1 MMEGDLKQ
9 LPKDAYMVGLD
20 IGTTKISVM
29 IGRKNEYDKLEILGT
44 GRAVSNGVSRG
55 IVANIDK
62 TVESIKEAVEEAKLK
77 SGLEI
82 EDVFI
87 GIAGQHI
94 KSLQH
99 RGEIVRDNIEVEID
113 KEDIAKL
120 KSNMFKLIT
129 IPGEEVI
136 HVIPQEYTVDGEDGI
151 QDPKGMAGVK
161 LEANFHVITAQVGA
175 VRNIIR
181 CVEKA
186 GLKPKDLIL
195 EPFASADATLDADE
209 LREGVALVDIG
220 GGTTDVAIFLDN
232 IIRHT
237 AVIPFGGNVITK
249 DIKVGLEIL
258 EKQAELL
265 KIKFGSAWPG
275 ENKDNEI
282 VSIPGLRGREP
293 KEITLKNLSKII
305 HARVVEIIEQVYVEI
320 KNYGHEEQKKKL
332 IAGIVLTGGG
342 AQLKHLKQL
351 VEYITGMDTR
361 VGFPNEHL
369 AGESDDEITS
379 PLYATAVGLVMD
391 GLKRNER
398 KKAEA
403 ILEEVTSE
411 NIMSETDDSE
421 TRVKQPVKERRSFLD
436 KLTER
441 VKDFLDNAE

>member
-1 MMEGDLKQ
+1 MEDNNQQ
-9 LPKDAYMVGLD
+9 LNTGAYMVGLD

-29 IGRKNEYDKLEILGT
+29 IGRKNQYGKLEILGT
-44 GRAVSNGVSRG
+44 GRAVSHGVARG

-62 TVESIKEAVEEAKLK
+62 TVDSIKEAVEQAKQK
-77 SGLEI
+77 SGVAINE
-82 EDVFI
+82 VFV

-99 RGEIVRDNIEVEID
+99 RGEIVRENTSVEID
-113 KEDIAKL
+113 KADIDKL

-175 VRNIIR
+175 VRNIMR

-186 GLKPKDLIL
+186 GLTPKELVL
-195 EPFASADATLDADE
+195 EPFASAVATLDEDE

-249 DIKVGLEIL
+249 DIKTGLSIL

-265 KIKFGSAWPG
+265 KIKFGSAMYTEDQ
-275 ENKDNEI
+275 ENVM
-282 VSIPGLRGREP
+282 VSIPGLRGRDP
-293 KEITLKNLSKII
+293 KEIAVKNLS
-305 HARVVEIIEQVYVEI
+305 EIIGSRMKEIIDFVYHEI
-320 KNYGHEEQKKKL
+320 KVSGYENKL
-332 IAGIVLTGGG
+332 MTGIVLTGGG
-342 AQLKHLKQL
+342 SQIRNLKQL
-351 VEYITGMDTR
+351 VAFITGKETR
-361 VGFPNEHL
+361 IGYPNEHL
-369 AGESDDEITS
+369 GSDSKDVVVS
-379 PLYATAVGLVMD
+379 PMYSTGVGLV
-391 GLKRNER
+391 LKGFEH
-398 KKAEA
+398 AEQN
-403 ILEEVTSE
+403 
-411 NIMSETDDSE
+411 NI
-421 TRVKQPVKERRSFLD
+421 
-436 KLTER
+436 KLTETVVENKEVEQEEVEE
-441 VKDFLDNAE
+441 VKETSTKKGLLEIFSSFFTEDID

>member
-1 MMEGDLKQ
+1 MEESNQHINTGD
-9 LPKDAYMVGLD
+9 YMVGLD

-29 IGRKNEYDKLEILGT
+29 IGRKNQYGKLEILGT
-44 GRAVSNGVSRG
+44 GRAVSNGVARG

-62 TVESIKEAVEEAKLK
+62 TVDSIKEAITEAKKK
-77 SGLEI
+77 SGIEI
-82 EDVFI
+82 DEVFV

-99 RGEIVRDNIEVEID
+99 RGELVRDNIEIEIE
-113 KEDIAKL
+113 KADIDKL

-186 GLKPKDLIL
+186 GLRPKELVL
-195 EPFASADATLDADE
+195 EPFASAVATLDEDE

-249 DIKVGLEIL
+249 DIKTGLSIL

-265 KIKFGSAWPG
+265 KIKFGSAMYTVDQ
-275 ENKDNEI
+275 ENVM

-293 KEITLKNLSKII
+293 KEIAVKNLS
-305 HARVVEIIEQVYVEI
+305 EIIGSRYKEIIDLVYHQI
-320 KNYGHEEQKKKL
+320 KVSGYENKL
-332 IAGIVLTGGG
+332 MTGIVITGGG
-342 AQLKHLKQL
+342 AQIRNLKQL
-351 VEYITGMDTR
+351 VAFVTGKETR
-361 VGFPNEHL
+361 IGYPNEHL
-369 AGESDDEITS
+369 GSESKDTVVS
-379 PLYATAVGLVMD
+379 PMYATGVGLVLKGFEHAEYTNAPKKVAVPVIKEAVDVEQSIEPTLMD
-391 GLKRNER
+391 RISGWFTE
-398 KKAEA
+398 
-403 ILEEVTSE
+403 E
-411 NIMSETDDSE
+411 NID
-421 TRVKQPVKERRSFLD
+421 
-436 KLTER
+436 
-441 VKDFLDNAE
+441 

>member
-1 MMEGDLKQ
+1 MEESNQHISTGE
-9 LPKDAYMVGLD
+9 YMVGLD

-29 IGRKNEYDKLEILGT
+29 IGRKNKYEKLEILGT
-44 GRAVSNGVSRG
+44 GRAVSNGVARG

-62 TVESIKEAVEEAKLK
+62 TVDSIKEAISEAKKK
-77 SGLEI
+77 SGIDIDE
-82 EDVFI
+82 VFV

-99 RGEIVRDNIEVEID
+99 RGELVRDNIEIEID
-113 KEDIAKL
+113 KADIDKL

-186 GLKPKDLIL
+186 GLRPKELVL
-195 EPFASADATLDADE
+195 EPFASAVATLDEDE

-249 DIKVGLEIL
+249 DIKTGLSIL

-265 KIKFGSAWPG
+265 KIKFGSAMYTEDQ
-275 ENKDNEI
+275 ENVM

-293 KEITLKNLSKII
+293 KEIAVKNLS
-305 HARVVEIIEQVYVEI
+305 EIIGSRYKEIIDLVYHQI
-320 KNYGHEEQKKKL
+320 KVSGYENKL
-332 IAGIVLTGGG
+332 MTGIVITGGG
-342 AQLKHLKQL
+342 AQIRNLKQL
-351 VEYITGMDTR
+351 VAFVTGKETR
-361 VGFPNEHL
+361 IGYPNEHL
-369 AGESDDEITS
+369 GSESKDTVVS
-379 PLYATAVGLVMD
+379 PMYATGVGLVLKGFEHAEYTNAPKKVAVSVIKEAVDVEQSIEPTLMD
-391 GLKRNER
+391 RISGWFTE
-398 KKAEA
+398 
-403 ILEEVTSE
+403 E
-411 NIMSETDDSE
+411 NID
-421 TRVKQPVKERRSFLD
+421 
-436 KLTER
+436 
-441 VKDFLDNAE
+441 

>member
-1 MMEGDLKQ
+1 MMEEDLQQ
-9 LPKDAYMVGLD
+9 LPKDAYVVGLD

-29 IGRKNEYDKLEILGT
+29 IGRKNEYGKLEILGN
-44 GRAVSNGVSRG
+44 GRAVSNGVARG

-62 TVESIKEAVEEAKLK
+62 TVESINEAVAEARLK

-82 EDVFI
+82 NDVFI

-99 RGEIVRDNIEVEID
+99 RGEIVRDNIEVEIGKD
-113 KEDIAKL
+113 DIAKL

-265 KIKFGSAWPG
+265 KIKFGSAMYTEDQ
-275 ENKDNEI
+275 ENVM
-282 VSIPGLRGREP
+282 VSIPGLRGRPP
-293 KEITLKNLSKII
+293 KEIAVKTLS
-305 HARVVEIIEQVYVEI
+305 EIIGARYKEIIDLVYHQI
-320 KNYGHEEQKKKL
+320 KISGYENKL
-332 IAGIVLTGGG
+332 MTGIVLTGGG
-342 AQLKHLKQL
+342 SQIRNLKQL
-351 VEYITGMDTR
+351 VAYVTGKETR
-361 VGFPNEHL
+361 IGLPNEHL
-369 AGESDDEITS
+369 GAESFDKVVS
-379 PLYATAVGLVMD
+379 PMYATGVGLV
-391 GLKRNER
+391 LKGFEDA
-398 KKAEA
+398 KQTSDKTSITAKVGDQVQQGADIEVMAEEPS
-403 ILEEVTSE
+403 IIDRISGW
-411 NIMSETDDSE
+411 
-421 TRVKQPVKERRSFLD
+421 F
-436 KLTER
+436 TEDAN
-441 VKDFLDNAE
+441 KTN

>member
-1 MMEGDLKQ
+1 MDEKYQDLK
-9 LPKDAYMVGLD
+9 KGDYMIGLD

-29 IGRKNEYDKLEILGT
+29 IGRKDQYNKLEIMAMGK
-44 GRAVSNGVSRG
+44 AVSNGVSRG

-62 TVESIKEAVEEAKLK
+62 TVFSIKEAVNQIKQKLDID
-77 SGLEI
+77 LDE
-82 EDVFI
+82 VFV

-99 RGEIVRDNIEVEID
+99 RGEIVRENIDIEISQ
-113 KEDIAKL
+113 EDIDKL

-175 VRNIIR
+175 VRNIMR

-186 GLKPKDLIL
+186 GLTPTELIL
-195 EPFASADATLDADE
+195 EPFASALATLDDDE

-237 AVIPFGGNVITK
+237 AVVPFGGNVITK
-249 DIKVGLEIL
+249 DIKTGLSIL

-265 KIKFGSAWPG
+265 KIKFGSAMYTDDQ
-275 ENKDNEI
+275 ENVM

-293 KEITLKNLSKII
+293 KEIAVKNLT
-305 HARVVEIIEQVYVEI
+305 EIIGSRYKEIIDLVYHEI
-320 KNYGHEEQKKKL
+320 KVSGYEDKL
-332 IAGIVLTGGG
+332 MTGIVLTGGG
-342 AQLKHLKQL
+342 SQIRNLNQL
-351 VEYITGMDTR
+351 VAFITGKETR
-361 VGFPNEHL
+361 IGYPNEHL
-369 AGESDDEITS
+369 GSGSKDDVVS
-379 PLYATAVGLVMD
+379 PMYSTGVGLV
-391 GLKRNER
+391 LKGFEYFDNLDSKPYEVDCSTNISSQLDSTG
-398 KKAEA
+398 
-403 ILEEVTSE
+403 ILDRIKEWFTED
-411 NIMSETDDSE
+411 NI
-421 TRVKQPVKERRSFLD
+421 
-436 KLTER
+436 
-441 VKDFLDNAE
+441 N